1 MNHAVE
7 EKVRE
12 YFSEMIVLKDPQR
25 TEFFS
30 NLSLP
35 AYMRA
40 WLVMKFSNMDGS
52 IDYDGVNSYI
62 KTYIPNGKDFEQ
74 FKFRMVNGETVH
86 FLARIRVTVDIKNG
100 NTVFELPDFGG
111 IRAGAGGVVD
121 KGVAEE
127 WQNTFLRENECWG
140 ILSMIWA
147 QDLSKRTAKGILRLV
162 GYKRFCPY
170 TVDLDYYR
178 EARTHFTTEEWVNV
192 LISAADYNPDGYV
205 DENGVP
211 SMETKLYFLR
221 RLLPFVEKRINL
233 MELAPKGTGKS
244 YVYEKISKRGWLVS
258 SGTISRAA
266 LIYDNSKKLPGL
278 LTRYDYVAFDESQSI
293 TFQPASEVQQALKDY
308 MEFGE
313 VKGFEAQVSASAGVV
328 VLGNIAADKFDV
340 HQNMTEE
347 IHPICREAATLDRI
361 HGFVEGWKI
370 PRMQASMIARGW
382 ALNTEY
388 FAEVMHALRD
398 DLQYDTVVDQSIC
411 YDPASDQRDLTAIK
425 RICCAFV
432 KLLFP
437 NARTKEDI
445 PKDEFIKYCLEPA
458 KEMRQI
464 IRYQLGIIDPKEYN
478 TPKKRCVPNVQYNDE
493 G

>member
-1 MNHAVE
+1 MCI
-7 EKVRE
+7 R
-12 YFSEMIVLKDPQR
+12 DR
-25 TEFFS
+25 
-30 NLSLP
+30 
-35 AYMRA
+35 
-40 WLVMKFSNMDGS
+40 
-52 IDYDGVNSYI
+52 
-62 KTYIPNGKDFEQ
+62 
-74 FKFRMVNGETVH
+74 TVH

-347 IHPICREAATLDRI
+347 IHPIFREAATLDRI